1 MADENLE
8 GLEGLDDFGDD
19 FGDQLDTFMEGDE
32 EEGDSE
38 LDSFF
43 EDLSTIDDLEM
54 KEEEISEPETSPE
67 EPPAEEAEEAAE
79 ELEEAAEEPEEAAAE
94 PEEAATEPEE
104 APAVAAAPAP
114 AAEEKPAEKKKEE
127 KKPAKPAKPKKEK
140 KTGPRKPIL
149 VAALITCAI
158 GMVLGAITVGILYF
172 LNMPEGVPEELAE
185 LPEEPPVP
193 VAAFKE
199 PAPEPAPKPV
209 AKTEPKP
216 AIKKT
221 AKPKSKLNSK
231 PKPAT
236 KPKGTRYYVQ
246 VANCVFDDCVQDYR
260 SLLKKH
266 GYKSRVVKTSDTS
279 FLAEV
284 ISSQPMRDEASTKL
298 VNSINN
304 SNREAGQAYRKK
316 IDGGY
321 MVSLG
326 LFPNLETAGRVRNFL
341 NQTYGKE
348 TYFDIKRGSDKISYQ
363 RVQAGGYRTKKQA
376 ESLRKLLGRKDKN
389 FEDAFIIAI
398 KR

>member
-54 KEEEISEPETSPE
+54 KEEETSEPEASTE
-67 EPPAEEAEEAAE
+67 EPPAEEPK
-79 ELEEAAEEPEEAAAE
+79 EAAEEPEEAATE

-104 APAVAAAPAP
+104 APAAAAAAP

-127 KKPAKPAKPKKEK
+127 KKPAKAAKPKKEK
-140 KTGPRKPIL
+140 KSGPRKPIL
-149 VAALITCAI
+149 IAALITSVI

-185 LPEEPPVP
+185 QPEEPPAP

-199 PAPEPAPKPV
+199 PEPEPKPTSEPV

-216 AIKKT
+216 AVKKS
-221 AKPKSKLNSK
+221 AKPKSKPKSK
-231 PKPAT
+231 PKPVT
-236 KPKGTRYYVQ
+236 IPKGTRYYVQ

-266 GYKSRVVKTSDTS
+266 GYKSRVVKNSDTS

-284 ISSQPMRDEASTKL
+284 ISSQPLKDEASTKL
-298 VNSINN
+298 VNRINR

-316 IDGGY
+316 TEKGY

-341 NQTYGKE
+341 NQAYGKE
-348 TYFDIKRGSDKISYQ
+348 TFFDIRRGEDKISYQ
-363 RVQAGGYRTKKQA
+363 QVQAGGYRTKKQA

-389 FEDAFIIAI
+389 FEDAFIVAV

>member
-54 KEEEISEPETSPE
+54 KEEETSEPEASTE
-67 EPPAEEAEEAAE
+67 EPPAEEAEETAE
-79 ELEEAAEEPEEAAAE
+79 EPEEDAEEPEEATA
-94 PEEAATEPEE
+94 EPEE
-104 APAVAAAPAP
+104 APAVTAAPAP

-149 VAALITCAI
+149 VVALITCAI

-199 PAPEPAPKPV
+199 PAPKPV
-209 AKTEPKP
+209 TKTEPKP
-216 AIKKT
+216 AVKKP
-221 AKPKSKLNSK
+221 AKPKSKPKSK

-266 GYKSRVVKTSDTS
+266 GYKSRVVKNSDTS

-284 ISSQPMRDEASTKL
+284 ISSQPLKDEASTKL
-298 VNSINN
+298 VNRINR

-316 IDGGY
+316 TEKGY

-341 NQTYGKE
+341 NQAYGKE
-348 TYFDIKRGSDKISYQ
+348 TFFDIRRGEDKISYQ
-363 RVQAGGYRTKKQA
+363 QVQAGGYRTKKQA

-389 FEDAFIIAI
+389 FEDAFIVAV